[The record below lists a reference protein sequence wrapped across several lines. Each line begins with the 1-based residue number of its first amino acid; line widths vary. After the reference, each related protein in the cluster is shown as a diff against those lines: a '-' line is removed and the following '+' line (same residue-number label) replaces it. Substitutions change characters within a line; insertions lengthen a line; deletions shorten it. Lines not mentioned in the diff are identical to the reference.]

1 MTHKRWQFTQLIIIL
16 SCALSLV
23 FCKTAF
29 SQDHPKLGL
38 ALSGGGAK
46 GLAHIGVL
54 KVLEEIGMPID
65 YIAGTSMGSI
75 VGGLYAAGYSAKQCE
90 EIVLSVDW
98 TSLFSDAV
106 ERRDMAMEQ
115 KPWDGRY
122 TFSLELKDN
131 RIQLPSGLIAGQKAL
146 KLLTE
151 LLLHVQ
157 HIDNFRELPTPF
169 VCAATDLVT
178 GELVVLDRGF
188 LPEAI
193 RASMAIPSVFTPI
206 KIDGRLL
213 VDGLIVRNLPAEE
226 TIEMGAD
233 TVICVDVGSPLRDE
247 NALNTF
253 FGVMDQAISFQV
265 VSSSEEQRKKCD
277 YLIIPDLSEKSV
289 LDYNDAAYFI
299 RQGEAAAREML
310 PELIALAAELNKTPR
325 NVHRT
330 VPVRADSVTVNS
342 VALEGLENVP
352 QNLILSEISLELP
365 TRTTIYDI
373 QQHIDRIYGTG
384 FFERVTY
391 RLDPAASGSK
401 LIIHVVEKS
410 ESLFQVGFRYDTS
423 NNAAMLLNTEF
434 RNILTQGSFL
444 TFDLRLGDNL
454 QFDNQFFSYNRFRRK
469 LGFRSR
475 INFTTD
481 DIDVFDG
488 SQRIAR
494 YDLNHAFAEFTL
506 GSIFSTTTLLSL
518 GARAEYAAADRTIGS
533 VGVESIETS
542 LLSLVGSFQ
551 IDTFDRT
558 YFPSRG
564 VNLDITSHISDKQF
578 LSDATFARHHM
589 DLRVIYPLN
598 EEFSFQSQ
606 LFLGGTVGRELP
618 IHYLFRL
625 GGVDLPFTQL
635 GRTASFMG
643 LKVQERSGEHIQ
655 MMQFGIQYEVLPQRF
670 ITFRWN
676 IGNTF
681 DEWNGKLDP
690 DLFITGAGLTIG
702 VPTFLGPVELSIM
715 SGQKRDFLSYINVG
729 HKF

>member
-1 MTHKRWQFTQLIIIL
+1 MRNEGRFNFSRLLLICSML
-16 SCALSLV
+16 LACLQCAI
-23 FCKTAF
+23 A
-29 SQDHPKLGL
+29 DERPKIGL

-54 KVLEEIGMPID
+54 KVLEEIDMPID
-65 YIAGTSMGSI
+65 FVAGTSMGSI
-75 VGGLYAAGYSAKQCE
+75 VGGLYAAGYSARQCE
-90 EIVLSVDW
+90 EIVLSIDW
-98 TSLFSDAV
+98 VSLFSDAV

-122 TFSLELKDN
+122 AFSLELRDN

-146 KLLTE
+146 RLLTE

-213 VDGLIVRNLPAEE
+213 VDGLIVRNLPAQEAF
-226 TIEMGAD
+226 EMGAD

-253 FGVMDQAISFQV
+253 LGVMDQAVSFQV
-265 VSSSEEQRKKCD
+265 VSSTAEQREKCD
-277 YLIIPDLSEKSV
+277 YLIVPDFEGGSTF
-289 LDYNDAAYFI
+289 DYDKAALFI
-299 RQGEAAAREML
+299 RYGEEAARKKL
-310 PELIALAAELNKTPR
+310 PELQALADQLNRTPQKR
-325 NVHRT
+325 HRT
-330 VPVRADSVTVNS
+330 IPARADSITVNS
-342 VALEGLENVP
+342 VVLEGLDNIP

-365 TRTTIYDI
+365 TRTTIRTI
-373 QQHIDRIYGTG
+373 KEHIDRIYGTG

-391 RLDPAASGSK
+391 RLDPSIAGSN
-401 LIIHVVEKS
+401 LVIRVVEKS
-410 ESLFQVGFRYDTS
+410 EALFQMGLRYDTS

-434 RNILTQGSFL
+434 RNVLTQGSFL

-454 QFDNQFFSYNRFRRK
+454 QFDNQFFSYNRFRKR

-475 INFTTD
+475 LHFNTD

-488 SQRIAR
+488 RQRIRR

-518 GARAEYAAADRTIGS
+518 GARAEYAFANPTIGP
-533 VGVESIETS
+533 VELESIETS
-542 LLSLVGSFQ
+542 LLSLIGTFQ

-558 YFPSRG
+558 YFPSSG
-564 VNLDITSHISDKQF
+564 LAVDITTHISDKKF
-578 LSDATFARHHM
+578 LSDATFARHHL
-589 DLRVIYPLN
+589 DLRIAYPVNDAISL
-598 EEFSFQSQ
+598 QSQ
-606 LFLGGTVGRELP
+606 LFLGGTVGNELP
-618 IHYLFRL
+618 LHYLFRL
-625 GGVDLPFTQL
+625 GGVDLPLTQL
-635 GRTASFMG
+635 GRKASFMG
-643 LKVQERSGEHIQ
+643 LKVQERAGEHIQ
-655 MMQFGIQYEVLPQRF
+655 MLQFGVQYEALPQRF
-670 ITFRWN
+670 VTFRWN

-681 DEWNGKLDP
+681 DEWNGDPDP
-690 DLFITGAGLTIG
+690 DLFITGAGLTLG
-702 VPTFLGPVELSIM
+702 VPTFIGPVELSIM
-715 SGQKRDFLSYINVG
+715 GGQKRDFLGYINVG